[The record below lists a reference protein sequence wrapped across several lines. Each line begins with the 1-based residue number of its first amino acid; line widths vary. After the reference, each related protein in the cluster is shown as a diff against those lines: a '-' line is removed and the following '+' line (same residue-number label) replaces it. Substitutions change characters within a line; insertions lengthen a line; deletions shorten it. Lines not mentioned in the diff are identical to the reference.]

1 MSYENPISR
10 HHWRGPVWISLNSL
24 FLENDTMI
32 LTLAYA
38 NRLIK
43 SGKAT
48 IVATVTHDGVDYYV
62 INRHDLQRTDHAM
75 VPA

>member
-1 MSYENPISR
+1 MSYENPTLR
-10 HHWRGPVWISLNSL
+10 PNRRGPVWPTPNHL
-24 FLENDTMI
+24 FLEHDTMI
-32 LTLAYA
+32 ISLAYA
-38 NRLIK
+38 MRLIK

-62 INRHDLQRTDHAM
+62 VNRHDLQRTDHAM

>member
-1 MSYENPISR
+1 
-10 HHWRGPVWISLNSL
+10 
-24 FLENDTMI
+24 MI

>member
-1 MSYENPISR
+1 
-10 HHWRGPVWISLNSL
+10 
-24 FLENDTMI
+24 MI

-48 IVATVTHDGVDYYV
+48 IVATVAHDGVDYYV
-62 INRHDLQRTDHAM
+62 IDRHDLQRTDHAM